1 MDSAKTLKQI
11 ITIVVALGVI
21 ALGIG
26 MFFAN
31 SILYWA
37 VGIALG
43 TFVSVLK
50 VVMLEKT
57 LNKAVDM
64 APEDA
69 KNYTRSRYTFRM
81 VLTIALVAVAIKIP
95 YINVIGLIVGLLLIQ
110 PAVYIVNFI
119 NRNNK

>member
-21 ALGIG
+21 VLGIG
-26 MFFAN
+26 VLFAN

-37 VGIALG
+37 VGVALG
-43 TFVSVLK
+43 TAVSVLK

-64 APEDA
+64 SPEDA

-81 VLTIALVAVAIKIP
+81 VLTIALVVVAIKIP